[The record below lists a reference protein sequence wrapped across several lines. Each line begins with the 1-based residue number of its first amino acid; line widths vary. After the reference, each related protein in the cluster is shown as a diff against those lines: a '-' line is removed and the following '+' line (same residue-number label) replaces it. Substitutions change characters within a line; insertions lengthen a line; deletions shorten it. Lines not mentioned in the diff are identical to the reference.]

1 MRRRLVI
8 CAVAVTIFAAI
19 AALRP
24 NRVATVSAAGGSS
37 NLSIGGGPLSPG
49 CALGSSFSVCDVA
62 VGAAATEAVIGV
74 GNSAAVMNV
83 AVSVGAAPGLNANF
97 AANDFPMTG
106 TTCTGNL
113 AVNQGCSISFDFTP
127 TATGLRVAA
136 FTVTDSQG
144 DKLVIVVEGNGTNL
158 ALDPPLPPACTPA
171 VLLGTQFAYCPE
183 PVGGASGAQ
192 TFTLTAGSAGPA
204 TGISVSLLPIAGLSS
219 EFAAGDFTIA
229 GTTCTGALNALAS
242 CTVSVEFTPTTAGT
256 RSAALTATDA
266 NGDASTVFI
275 AGNTTSGLQFG
286 PMQFSAASQ
295 PCPLVNPFQYCNEPS
310 GGTTGT
316 RNLVVQ
322 NGPRAQ
328 VTGLTVTPPIPT
340 TPPTQPPTDFT
351 VQGTSCTATLAA
363 NASCTISV
371 AFTPQ
376 STGLRQGEIE
386 VTDAQGDVSGFNLA
400 GVGDDYQLSLASG
413 QMEEIT
419 VAQGTGTTYK
429 AQLTADSV
437 FGMNGEQVTFAC
449 PTNLPV
455 FSTCA
460 ITPCPATVTPNSTTA
475 FSIAIVTTS
484 ASKTAPPVTGPCTES
499 ASIPPAIRGPGT
511 EMRLAPQPAS
521 RRWLFPALALLAMAL
536 ALAAFG
542 AGARNGK
549 RVRWILAAA
558 GVAAIIFVGCHHG
571 AAPTDVTP
579 VAVTNMTIVGNALDA
594 NGNAINA
601 SRPMQIT
608 LDVIAGK

>member
-1 MRRRLVI
+1 VRRGLVT

-19 AALRP
+19 IALRW
-24 NRVATVSAAGGSS
+24 NRIATVSATSVSANLTGPFGLIFFGCPLGPTPTFCDQAPGTSS
-37 NLSIGGGPLSPG
+37 SPQ
-49 CALGSSFSVCDVA
+49 L
-62 VGAAATEAVIGV
+62 IGV
-74 GNSAAVMNV
+74 LNTTAVTNVTVSLAAI
-83 AVSVGAAPGLNANF
+83 PGLSAN
-97 AANDFPMTG
+97 
-106 TTCTGNL
+106 
-113 AVNQGCSISFDFTP
+113 
-127 TATGLRVAA
+127 
-136 FTVTDSQG
+136 
-144 DKLVIVVEGNGTNL
+144 
-158 ALDPPLPPACTPA
+158 
-171 VLLGTQFAYCPE
+171 
-183 PVGGASGAQ
+183 
-192 TFTLTAGSAGPA
+192 
-204 TGISVSLLPIAGLSS
+204 
-219 EFAAGDFTIA
+219 FAAGDFTITNNTCTGSLSA
-229 GTTCTGALNALAS
+229 KQGCAITLAFSPTTNGLRQAALVVTDAQGDTLTINIEGRGTNLAVTPPPPACGGPIGTAFPFCETNVGSASSAATFTVSAGTVATGINVTLAAIPGLSSEFASGDFTITGTTCTGALNALAS
-242 CTVSVEFTPTTAGT
+242 CNVTVEFTPTVAGL
-256 RSAALTATDA
+256 RSAILTATDS
-266 NGDASTVFI
+266 NNDSSSVYVSGSTP
-275 AGNTTSGLQFG
+275 SGLQFG
-286 PMQFSAASQ
+286 AASASGPI
-295 PCPLVNPFQYCNEPS
+295 PCHVVDRDFCNEPQ
-310 GGTTGT
+310 GGTTVSYSFPLTNTSGT
-316 RNLVVQ
+316 Q
-322 NGPRAQ
+322 I
-328 VTGLTVTPPIPT
+328 TGLTITPPIPT

-351 VQGTSCTATLAA
+351 VQGTTCTATLAA

-386 VTDAQGDVSGFNLA
+386 ATDAQGDVAGLNLA

-429 AQLTADSV
+429 AQLTTDSV

-475 FSIAIVTTS
+475 FSITIVTTS
-484 ASKTAPPVTGPCTES
+484 ATKTAPPVTGPCTES
-499 ASIPPAIRGPGT
+499 ASIPPAIRGPGM
-511 EMRLAPQPAS
+511 EMRPAPQPAS
-521 RRWLFPALALLAMAL
+521 RRWLFPSLALLAMAL

-571 AAPTDVTP
+571 AAPTNVTP

-601 SRPMQIT
+601 SRPMTIT